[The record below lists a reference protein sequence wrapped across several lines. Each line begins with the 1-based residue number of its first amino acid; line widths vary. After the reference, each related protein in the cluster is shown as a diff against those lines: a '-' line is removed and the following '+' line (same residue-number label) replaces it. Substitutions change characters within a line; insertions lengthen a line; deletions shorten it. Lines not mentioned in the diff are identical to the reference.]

1 MQSLIGDK
9 LIKRTG
15 EEGSYQIAEMNFD
28 QFPSCDYVCFYFGA
42 HWAPPSRIFTTTLI
56 EKFYNV
62 VNEGSKRA
70 EVIFVSDDREKS
82 HFDRNFL
89 KMPWWGIP
97 FEDEHKKQT
106 LKSKF
111 GLLDLPTLVVV
122 STKDCRVV
130 THEGREHIPNGMR
143 ALDEWAAI
151 VEQQK
156 NDGFNKPEETKV

>member
-1 MQSLIGDK
+1 MFA
-9 LIKRTG
+9 
-15 EEGSYQIAEMNFD
+15 AEVAPTCEFI
-28 QFPSCDYVCFYFGA
+28 CFYFGA

-62 VNEGSKRA
+62 VNSDEKKA

-82 HFDRNFL
+82 HFDRNFV
-89 KMPWWGIP
+89 KMPWYGIP

-130 THEGREHIPNGMR
+130 THEGREHIPNGIR
-143 ALDEWAAI
+143 ALDEWRLILAQ
-151 VEQQK
+151 QQK
-156 NDGFNKPEETKV
+156 DGFNTNMEESKV